1 VTSHRSV
8 SLGSGV
14 PGAALV
20 VRRYRKFAPS
30 CPRPPIRSCREN
42 RTRSAG
48 NPCSSTTGRTAPMA
62 LCRRSATFL
71 SPAPRNG
78 NGDSSVP

>member
-1 VTSHRSV
+1 VTSHALCHSDRAYPASV
-8 SLGSGV
+8 G
-14 PGAALV
+14 
-20 VRRYRKFAPS
+20 
-30 CPRPPIRSCREN
+30 RPPVPEVCCPLPAAPHQIVPKKSYSKR
-42 RTRSAG
+42 G

-78 NGDSSVP
+78 NGDSSVS